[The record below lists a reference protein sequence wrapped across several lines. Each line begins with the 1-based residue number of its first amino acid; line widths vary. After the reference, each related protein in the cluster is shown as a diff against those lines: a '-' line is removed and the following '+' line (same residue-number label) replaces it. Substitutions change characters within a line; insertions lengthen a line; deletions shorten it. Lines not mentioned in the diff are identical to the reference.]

1 MDAPASPLLSG
12 ALSLQQLRPA
22 DGGLSRIGALPPSD
36 IERVAHDF
44 EKMALTEML
53 SLAMSETDVSDTLFG
68 GGPGERMMRPFLIE
82 QYASSFAASG
92 GIGIASSVR
101 AELLRMQEAGQ
112 ASQAR

>member
-1 MDAPASPLLSG
+1 MDTAASPLLSG
-12 ALSLQQLRPA
+12 ALSVQQLRPA
-22 DGGLSRIGALPPSD
+22 DGGLSRVGRLPPSEVD
-36 IERVAHDF
+36 RVAMDF

-53 SLAMSETDVSDTLFG
+53 SLAMAETDVSDSLFG